1 MAETGGRR
9 PPLQGP
15 RASPTLPALYLSR
28 MARELTSI
36 PNLLSLS
43 RLGLAVAF
51 VAFPLPNVR
60 LSLVVVAAL
69 TDYLD
74 GWLARRAKITS
85 RLGALIDPISD
96 RIFVFTAVCVY
107 LVNGTL
113 TTGQYFAIIARDLA
127 TAIGF
132 VVARSISWLRP
143 VPFRARMAGK
153 IVTTLQLVTLIALII
168 RQDLVNTLV
177 IAVGLTSAVAIVDYT
192 LALWRERVRTPA

>member
-1 MAETGGRR
+1 
-9 PPLQGP
+9 
-15 RASPTLPALYLSR
+15 

-51 VAFPLPNVR
+51 VALPVPNVR

-74 GWLARRAKITS
+74 GWLARRAKLTS
-85 RLGALIDPISD
+85 RWGALIDPISD

-107 LVNGTL
+107 LINGTI
-113 TTGQYFAIIARDLA
+113 TTGQYFTIIARDLA

-143 VPFRARMAGK
+143 VPFRARTAGK
-153 IVTTLQLVTLIALII
+153 VVTTLQLATLIALII
-168 RQDLVNTLV
+168 RQDLVNALIV
-177 IAVGLTSAVAIVDYT
+177 AVGLTSAVAIVDYT

>member
-1 MAETGGRR
+1 MA
-9 PPLQGP
+9 
-15 RASPTLPALYLSR
+15 S
-28 MARELTSI
+28 ELTSI

-69 TDYLD
+69 TDYFD

-85 RLGALIDPISD
+85 RWGALIDPITD

-107 LVNGTL
+107 LVNGTI

-153 IVTTLQLVTLIALII
+153 IVTTLQLATLIALII
-168 RQDLVNTLV
+168 RQDLVTTLV

>member
-1 MAETGGRR
+1 
-9 PPLQGP
+9 
-15 RASPTLPALYLSR
+15 
-28 MARELTSI
+28 MARELTTI

-51 VAFPLPNVR
+51 VVLSRPNVR

-74 GWLARRAKITS
+74 GWLARRAKLTS
-85 RLGALIDPISD
+85 RWGALIDPISD

-107 LVNGTL
+107 LINGTI
-113 TTGQYFAIIARDLA
+113 TTGQYFTIIARDLA

-143 VPFRARMAGK
+143 VPFRARTAGK
-153 IVTTLQLVTLIALII
+153 VVTTLQLATLIALII
-168 RQDLVNTLV
+168 RQDLVNALIV
-177 IAVGLTSAVAIVDYT
+177 AVGLTSAVAIVDYT

>member
-1 MAETGGRR
+1 
-9 PPLQGP
+9 
-15 RASPTLPALYLSR
+15 
-28 MARELTSI
+28 MARELTSV

-51 VAFPLPNVR
+51 VAFPPPNVR

-74 GWLARRAKITS
+74 GWLARRAKLVS
-85 RLGALIDPISD
+85 RWGALIDPISD

-107 LVNGTL
+107 LVNGTI
-113 TTGQYFAIIARDLA
+113 TTGQYFTIIARDLA

-132 VVARSISWLRP
+132 IVARSISWLRP
-143 VPFRARMAGK
+143 VPFRARTVGK
-153 IVTTLQLVTLIALII
+153 VVTTLQLATLIALII
-168 RQDLVNTLV
+168 RQDLVNALIV
-177 IAVGLTSAVAIVDYT
+177 AVGLTSAVAIVDYT

>member
-1 MAETGGRR
+1 
-9 PPLQGP
+9 
-15 RASPTLPALYLSR
+15 

-51 VAFPLPNVR
+51 VAFPRPSTR
-60 LSLVVVAAL
+60 LALVVVAAL

-74 GWLARRAKITS
+74 GWFARRAKLTT
-85 RLGALIDPISD
+85 RWGALIDPISD
-96 RIFVFTAVCVY
+96 RIFVLTAVCVY
-107 LVNGTL
+107 LINGTI
-113 TTGQYFAIIARDLA
+113 TTGQYFTIIARDLA

-153 IVTTLQLVTLIALII
+153 IVTSLQLATLIALII
-168 RQDLVNTLV
+168 RPDLVDPLV
-177 IAVGLTSAVAIVDYT
+177 LAVGLTSAVAIVDYT

>member
-1 MAETGGRR
+1 
-9 PPLQGP
+9 
-15 RASPTLPALYLSR
+15 

-51 VAFPLPNVR
+51 VVLSRPNVR

-74 GWLARRAKITS
+74 GWLARRAKLTS
-85 RLGALIDPISD
+85 RWGALIDPISD

-107 LVNGTL
+107 LINGTI
-113 TTGQYFAIIARDLA
+113 TTGQYFTIIARDLA

-143 VPFRARMAGK
+143 VPFRARTAGK
-153 IVTTLQLVTLIALII
+153 VVTTLQLATLIALII
-168 RQDLVNTLV
+168 RQDLVNAL
-177 IAVGLTSAVAIVDYT
+177 IMAVGLTSAVAIVDYT

>member
-1 MAETGGRR
+1 
-9 PPLQGP
+9 
-15 RASPTLPALYLSR
+15 
-28 MARELTSI
+28 MARELTTI

-51 VAFPLPNVR
+51 VVLSRPNVR

-74 GWLARRAKITS
+74 GWLARRAKLTS
-85 RLGALIDPISD
+85 RWGALIDPISD

-107 LVNGTL
+107 LINGTI
-113 TTGQYFAIIARDLA
+113 TTGQYFTIIARDLA

-143 VPFRARMAGK
+143 VPFRARTAGK
-153 IVTTLQLVTLIALII
+153 VVTTLQLATLVALII
-168 RQDLVNTLV
+168 RQDLVNALIV
-177 IAVGLTSAVAIVDYT
+177 AVGLTSAVAIVDYT